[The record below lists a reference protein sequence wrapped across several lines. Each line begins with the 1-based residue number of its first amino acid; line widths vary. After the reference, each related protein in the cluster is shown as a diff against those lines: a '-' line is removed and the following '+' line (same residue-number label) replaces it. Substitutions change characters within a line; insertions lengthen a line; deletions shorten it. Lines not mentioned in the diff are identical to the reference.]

1 MQMSRLC
8 GDSTCELGRPAGQ
21 MVPSPV
27 FVQASEMWV
36 PGVQV
41 EDQGTKATQSFK
53 APHTTLA

>member
-1 MQMSRLC
+1 MSWA
-8 GDSTCELGRPAGQ
+8 GQLGRQCLP
-21 MVPSPV
+21 PV

-41 EDQGTKATQSFK
+41 EAQGTKATQSLLFK